1 MSAAML
7 KHTRIH
13 LLLSLN
19 AIAILVAGAFIA
31 GAIWIPKET
40 TFRVVSERS
49 DETSEDIDELDLLD
63 PVSDVLE
70 VAASGN
76 VATSG
81 SQSGGSDSSTY
92 REVIQNAEPATGG
105 NVPAGE
111 LWNETSLTI
120 YQTAD
125 QDICVDSSLSS
136 LGDMYWQTSNTN
148 VISKFYSQARTRLG
162 YSSDR
167 CRYPMIV
174 GTGTTTIAAGTYD
187 GTRRD
192 AITVT
197 VIAVPVE
204 QWKREVLTLVNQER
218 AKVGAA
224 ALTWSTTCEGAAQTR
239 AKESMAKY
247 DHTRP
252 DGSSWQTACPIPS
265 SGGTAGENLA
275 AGNTAVSPKTVVATW
290 MGSES
295 HKANILNKSF
305 TKMAVGFVF
314 DSSSQYKTYWSQFFS
329 TY

>member
-1 MSAAML
+1 MAAML

-13 LLLSLN
+13 VLLSLN
-19 AIAILVAGAFIA
+19 AVAILIAGVVIA

-40 TFRVVSERS
+40 TLRVVSERS
-49 DETSEDIDELDLLD
+49 DETTDAIEEVSLLD
-63 PVSDVLE
+63 SVSDILE
-70 VAASGN
+70 GN
-76 VATSG
+76 NVKPLSTG
-81 SQSGGSDSSTY
+81 SSSSSSEGY
-92 REVIQNAEPATGG
+92 REVVQNAEPATGG

-111 LWNETSLTI
+111 LGNETSLTL

-125 QDICVDSSLSS
+125 QDICVDSSLSG
-136 LGDMYWQTSNTN
+136 LGDMYWQTSNAG

-162 YSSDR
+162 YSTER

-174 GTGTTTIAAGTYD
+174 GTGTTTITAGTYD

-192 AITVT
+192 TITVT
-197 VIAVPVE
+197 VVAVPIE
-204 QWKREVLTLVNQER
+204 QWKREVLNLVNQER

-224 ALTWSTTCEGAAQTR
+224 ALSWSSACEGAAQTR
-239 AKESMAKY
+239 ARESMTKY
-247 DHTRP
+247 DHSRP

-265 SGGTAGENLA
+265 SGGVAGENLA

-290 MGSES
+290 MGSPT

-314 DSSSQYKTYWSQFFS
+314 DPGSQYTTYWSQFFS